1 MNIDEEALVEH
12 QKSSTEL
19 VVYSRLA
26 EKAVTV
32 SWPQHNGNKIQPHG
46 LKLYLRARGLFL
58 ECFCGFQS
66 DRLHPK
72 SCQIVVSSVTE
83 DIFGFCHH
91 DSPRC
96 AFKINLT
103 SVYKTCLLKSSYPH
117 LPTLQSGGAPDMETL
132 LVAFNLRRF
141 PRQDIAPHFEGYL
154 GEHTSFYP
162 AETRQLSG
170 TFLLRGSSS
179 RKPKATYRRHSPYTR
194 LQRQIPASNT
204 RYFEIDNLYPT
215 RQTQTAPVF
224 GANHAIAGP
233 SSIPMDSVSA
243 PLHRVGDKE
252 GKYLRKLMNGEGISA
267 EVWDGL
273 VETCTKCGSVFT
285 SSALKNHNKR
295 CLGTLVI

>member
-19 VVYSRLA
+19 SS
-26 EKAVTV
+26 T
-32 SWPQHNGNKIQPHG
+32 PD
-46 LKLYLRARGLFL
+46 LRRRPSL
-58 ECFCGFQS
+58 
-66 DRLHPK
+66 
-72 SCQIVVSSVTE
+72 
-83 DIFGFCHH
+83 
-91 DSPRC
+91 SPV
-96 AFKINLT
+96 NLT

-154 GEHTSFYP
+154 GEHASFYP

-179 RKPKATYRRHSPYTR
+179 RKPKATYRRHSSPYAR
-194 LQRQIPASNT
+194 HQRQIPASNS

-215 RQTQTAPVF
+215 RQTQTF

-233 SSIPMDSVSA
+233 FGIPMNSVSA

-285 SSALKNHNKR
+285 SSALKNYNKR

>member
-12 QKSSTEL
+12 QKSSTGL

-91 DSPRC
+91 NSPRC

-103 SVYKTCLLKSSYPH
+103 SIYKTCLLKLSYPH

-179 RKPKATYRRHSPYTR
+179 RKPKEADSRIQHP
-194 LQRQIPASNT
+194 L
-204 RYFEIDNLYPT
+204 FEIDNLYPT
-215 RQTQTAPVF
+215 RQMQTAPVF
-224 GANHAIAGP
+224 GVNHAIAGP
-233 SSIPMDSVSA
+233 SSIPMDS
-243 PLHRVGDKE
+243 G
-252 GKYLRKLMNGEGISA
+252 LRSP
-267 EVWDGL
+267 
-273 VETCTKCGSVFT
+273 SP
-285 SSALKNHNKR
+285 R
-295 CLGTLVI
+295 RR

>member
-96 AFKINLT
+96 AFKN
-103 SVYKTCLLKSSYPH
+103 SSQSH
-117 LPTLQSGGAPDMETL
+117 ERLQNMSFEVVVPAPSYAPAEVPL
-132 LVAFNLRRF
+132 IWRRF
-141 PRQDIAPHFEGYL
+141 WLPSTYAVSLVKILPLILRDIL
-154 GEHTSFYP
+154 GNTSFYP

-179 RKPKATYRRHSPYTR
+179 RKPKDANSPC
-194 LQRQIPASNT
+194 
-204 RYFEIDNLYPT
+204 
-215 RQTQTAPVF
+215 V

-273 VETCTKCGSVFT
+273 VETCTKS
-285 SSALKNHNKR
+285 HNIQK
-295 CLGTLVI
+295 

>member
-1 MNIDEEALVEH
+1 MNIDKEALVEH

-83 DIFGFCHH
+83 DILGFCHH

-96 AFKINLT
+96 AFKNSSQSHKRLQNMSFEVVIPAP
-103 SVYKTCLLKSSYPH
+103 SYAPQAVEWDFPIAWFIKS
-117 LPTLQSGGAPDMETL
+117 Q
-132 LVAFNLRRF
+132 
-141 PRQDIAPHFEGYL
+141 
-154 GEHTSFYP
+154 
-162 AETRQLSG
+162 AERCH
-170 TFLLRGSSS
+170 R
-179 RKPKATYRRHSPYTR
+179 SPYAR
-194 LQRQIPASNT
+194 LQRQIPASNS

-243 PLHRVGDKE
+243 PFHHVGNKE

-273 VETCTKCGSVFT
+273 VETCTKSRNIQ
-285 SSALKNHNKR
+285 K
-295 CLGTLVI
+295 